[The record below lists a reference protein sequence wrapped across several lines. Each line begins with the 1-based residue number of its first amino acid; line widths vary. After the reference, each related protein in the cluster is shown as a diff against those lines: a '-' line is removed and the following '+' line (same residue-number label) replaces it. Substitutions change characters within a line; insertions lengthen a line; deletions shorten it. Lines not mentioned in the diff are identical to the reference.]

1 MNTDD
6 DLTADEAERITL
18 AAATGRPMTAG
29 PAAGPLTTTVRAE
42 NGPTEPVT
50 KRFILW
56 LVLLNFG
63 AAMAFIVPLT
73 YSLALRIQQ
82 LAPGHE
88 EILGYATGI
97 AQTVFILS
105 SPLIGIWSD
114 RTRSRLGRRK
124 PFIIGGIVIGM
135 IGLAIIGVSPNVPVM
150 ILGWTIGMLGWA
162 NAAATVLFIQADQLP
177 DAQRGKVSALT
188 GVAAQVA
195 AIMGIGVVY
204 AVVNVSQ
211 FLVFVLPGIV
221 GTILA
226 LFFVF
231 FGKDADSRH
240 MDLPSDKISLKKVF
254 GAFVFNPRKYPEFGW
269 NWLGRFIFFVGLYF
283 NTAFGTFFYSQ
294 RLGLPISEI
303 AGLVAIIGLLG
314 IVAAVVGAIGGGWLS
329 DKLGR
334 RRLFVGIGA
343 ALFAVGAVVEAT
355 AYSIPNLVVGAVL
368 MNLAL
373 AAFGAVDQAIVM
385 AILPD
390 RAEAGR
396 YMAVVQF
403 AQKIPSAFAPILAAA
418 IITIGAAEG
427 VKNYTLLYLIGG
439 ALALVGA
446 ALIIFKVK
454 SVR

>member
-1 MNTDD
+1 MSTHD
-6 DLTADEAERITL
+6 DLTEDEAERITL
-18 AAATGRPMTAG
+18 AAAAGRPMTAG
-29 PAAGPLTTTVRAE
+29 PAAGPLTTTV
-42 NGPTEPVT
+42 PTADAPTKRVT

-63 AAMAFIVPLT
+63 SAMAFIVPLS
-73 YSLALRIQQ
+73 YSLALRIQE

-97 AQTVFILS
+97 AQTVFILT
-105 SPLIGIWSD
+105 SPFIGIWSD
-114 RTRSRLGRRK
+114 RTRSRIGRRK
-124 PFIIGGIVIGM
+124 PFIIGGVLVGLV
-135 IGLAIIGVSPNVPVM
+135 GLAIIGISPNIPLM
-150 ILGWTIGMLGWA
+150 IVGWTIGMLGWA
-162 NAAATVLFIQADQLP
+162 NVGSTVLFIQADQLP
-177 DAQRGKVSALT
+177 DEQRGKVSALT
-188 GVAAQVA
+188 GVAAQVS
-195 AIMGIGVVY
+195 AIVGIGVVY
-204 AVVNVSQ
+204 SVVNVSQ
-211 FLVFVLPGIV
+211 FLVFMLPGIV
-221 GTILA
+221 GAILA
-226 LFFVF
+226 MFFVF
-231 FGKDADSRH
+231 FGTDADSRH
-240 MDLPSDKISLKKVF
+240 LDLPSDRISIKKVF
-254 GAFVFNPRKYPEFGW
+254 GAFVFNPRKYPDFGW

-294 RLGLPISEI
+294 RLGLPIAEI

-334 RRLFVGIGA
+334 RKLFVGIGA
-343 ALFAVGAVVEAT
+343 GLFAVGAIIEAT
-355 AYSIPNLVVGAVL
+355 AYSMPSLILGAVL

-390 RAEAGR
+390 RSEAGR

-418 IITIGAAEG
+418 VITIGAAEG
-427 VKNYTLLYLIGG
+427 VKNYTLLYLLGG
-439 ALALVGA
+439 TLALIGA